1 MAGVPVASYYAY
13 FYDGDKALG
22 HFAVGQGFF
31 ETDLAGDSFLTREA
45 TKSETD
51 AFLALLGLKGVH
63 F

>member
-13 FYDGDKALG
+13 FYDGEKVVG
-22 HFAVGQGFF
+22 QFAVGGGFF
-31 ETDLAGDSFLTREA
+31 ESDLAGNTFLTKEA

-51 AFLALLGLKGVH
+51 AFLALIGLQGVR